1 MSYRNSIQHT
11 YFVNSVLCFSFSWP
25 EVLRVPWVFSYATKL
40 NMSEHKPALGPLWE
54 SLFHLLMNVPK
65 GVPQGAPL
73 HPSLG
78 GVKPLPSCW
87 GATSWRGPPT
97 SSWASHAPLP
107 RTGGPHSS
115 LLISFL
121 FFFFRAIYLLFL
133 LMPGAAVLKDADQ
146 GWQGWKDGNVVLI
159 TLFALVVVIY
169 GDTLQMSSR
178 SLFDFFSLSKFEIN
192 IQLGLKVH
200 LL

>member
-1 MSYRNSIQHT
+1 MLAPECHIIVQFSTPILSNR
-11 YFVNSVLCFSFSWP
+11 VLCCSFFWP
-25 EVLRVPWVFSYATKL
+25 GVVRVPWVFSYGTKL
-40 NMSEHKPALGPLWE
+40 NMSEPGPALAPLRE

-107 RTGGPHSS
+107 WTGGLHSS
-115 LLISFL
+115 PLISFFSFL
-121 FFFFRAIYLLFL
+121 SCYLSFIPPHARSCNPERCS
-133 LMPGAAVLKDADQ
+133 PGM
-146 GWQGWKDGNVVLI
+146 
-159 TLFALVVVIY
+159 T
-169 GDTLQMSSR
+169 
-178 SLFDFFSLSKFEIN
+178 
-192 IQLGLKVH
+192 GLKRWS
-200 LL
+200 LPLMSF